1 MKKMSLT
8 GVRYTKGFL
17 LDLRRRLEFIK
28 DAHELLE
35 MKRDQLIIK
44 LREGLEKLKEL
55 RRKVEGEAEEVYREL
70 SLLHSTLGSAD
81 LETYSAYLRGS
92 MDVKIVPRGVIG
104 VVTPMVREVNI
115 PDYTNLYPP
124 QIIPLAEKV
133 SALMKDLVKLAELE
147 AYIEN
152 LAEDLRRT
160 NIRVN
165 ALEKVVIP
173 SYEETIKRI
182 QDILDD
188 EMLEEIIRLK
198 LIKEILMR
206 RRTT

>member
-8 GVRYTKGFL
+8 GIRYTKGFL

-92 MDVKIVPRGVIG
+92 MDVKVVPRGVIG

>member
-1 MKKMSLT
+1 MKEMSLT

-17 LDLRRRLEFIK
+17 LDLKRRLEFIK
-28 DAHELLE
+28 DAHDLLE
-35 MKRDQLIIK
+35 MKRDQLMIE
-44 LREGLEKLKEL
+44 LRKALERFKEL
-55 RRKVEGEAEEVYREL
+55 RRKVEDEAEEVYREF

-81 LETYSAYLRGS
+81 LETYSAYLRGR
-92 MDVKIVPRGVIG
+92 MEVKIIPRSIIG
-104 VVTPMVREVNI
+104 VVTPMLREIDI

-124 QIIPLAEKV
+124 QIIPLAEKT
-133 SALMKDLVKLAELE
+133 STLMRDLAKLAELE

-152 LAEDLRRT
+152 LAEDLRKT

-173 SYEETIKRI
+173 SYEESIRRI
-182 QDILDD
+182 QGVLDD

-198 LIKEILMR
+198 QIKEILTR
-206 RRTT
+206 RRAT

>member
-81 LETYSAYLRGS
+81 LETYSAYLRES

-124 QIIPLAEKV
+124 QIIPLAEKT
-133 SALMKDLVKLAELE
+133 SALMKDLAKLAELE

-173 SYEETIKRI
+173 SYEEMIKRI

>member
-1 MKKMSLT
+1 VKKMSLT
-8 GVRYTKGFL
+8 GIRYTKGFL

-81 LETYSAYLRGS
+81 LETYSAYLRGN

-124 QIIPLAEKV
+124 QIIPLAEKI

-173 SYEETIKRI
+173 SYEWTIKRI

-198 LIKEILMR
+198 LIKETLTR
-206 RRTT
+206 RRIT

>member
-8 GVRYTKGFL
+8 GIRYTKGFL

-124 QIIPLAEKV
+124 QIIPLAEKI

-173 SYEETIKRI
+173 SYEWTIKRI

-198 LIKEILMR
+198 LIKETLTR
-206 RRTT
+206 RRIT

>member
-1 MKKMSLT
+1 MSLT

-17 LDLRRRLEFIK
+17 LDLKRRLEFIK

-35 MKRDQLIIK
+35 MKRDQLIIR
-44 LREGLEKLKEL
+44 LREGLEKFKEL
-55 RRKVEGEAEEVYREL
+55 RRKVEDEAEDVYREL
-70 SLLHSTLGSAD
+70 SLLHSILGSAE
-81 LETYSAYLRGS
+81 LETYSAYLRGR

-104 VVTPMVREVNI
+104 VITPMVREVEI

-124 QIIPLAEKV
+124 QIIPLADKI
-133 SALMKDLVKLAELE
+133 STLMKDLVKLAELE

-173 SYEETIKRI
+173 SYEDTIKRI
-182 QDILDD
+182 QDVLDD

-198 LIKEILMR
+198 LIKEILMGR
-206 RRTT
+206 RIA

>member
-1 MKKMSLT
+1 VKKMSLT

-17 LDLRRRLEFIK
+17 LDLKRRLEFIK

-35 MKRDQLIIK
+35 MKRDQLIIR
-44 LREGLEKLKEL
+44 LREGLEKFKEF
-55 RRKVEGEAEEVYREL
+55 RRKVEDEAEDVYREL
-70 SLLHSTLGSAD
+70 SLLHSILGSAE
-81 LETYSAYLRGS
+81 LETYSAYLRGR

-104 VVTPMVREVNI
+104 VITPMVREVEI

-124 QIIPLAEKV
+124 QIIPLADKI
-133 SALMKDLVKLAELE
+133 STLMKDLVKLAELE

-173 SYEETIKRI
+173 SYEDTIKRI
-182 QDILDD
+182 QDVLDD

-198 LIKEILMR
+198 LIKEILMGR
-206 RRTT
+206 RIA

>member
-1 MKKMSLT
+1 MSLT

-17 LDLRRRLEFIK
+17 LDLKRRLEFVK
-28 DAHELLE
+28 DAHDLLE
-35 MKRDQLIIK
+35 MKRDQLMIK
-44 LREGLEKLKEL
+44 LRKALERFKEL
-55 RRKVEGEAEEVYREL
+55 RRIVEDEAEEVYREL

-81 LETYSAYLRGS
+81 LETYSAYLKGR
-92 MDVKIVPRGVIG
+92 MEVKIIPRSIIG
-104 VVTPMVREVNI
+104 VVTPMLREIDI

-124 QIIPLAEKV
+124 QIIPLAEKT
-133 SALMKDLVKLAELE
+133 STLMRDLAKLAELE

-152 LAEDLRRT
+152 LAEDLRKT

-173 SYEETIKRI
+173 SYEETIRRI
-182 QDILDD
+182 QGVLDD

-198 LIKEILMR
+198 QIKEILTGR
-206 RRTT
+206 RAT

>member
-124 QIIPLAEKV
+124 QVIPLAEKI

>member
-8 GVRYTKGFL
+8 GIRYTKGFL

-81 LETYSAYLRGS
+81 LETYSAYLRES

>member
-1 MKKMSLT
+1 MKEMSLT

-17 LDLRRRLEFIK
+17 LDLKRRLEFIK
-28 DAHELLE
+28 DAHDLLE
-35 MKRDQLIIK
+35 MKRDQLMIE
-44 LREGLEKLKEL
+44 LRKALERFKEL
-55 RRKVEGEAEEVYREL
+55 RRKVEDEAEEVYREL

-81 LETYSAYLRGS
+81 LETYSAYLKGR
-92 MDVKIVPRGVIG
+92 MEVKMIPRSVIG
-104 VVTPMVREVNI
+104 VVIPMLREIHI

-124 QIIPLAEKV
+124 QIIPLAEKT
-133 SALMKDLVKLAELE
+133 STLMKDLAKLAELE

-152 LAEDLRRT
+152 LAEDLRKT

-173 SYEETIKRI
+173 SYEETVRRI
-182 QDILDD
+182 QGVLDD

-198 LIKEILMR
+198 QIKEILMR
-206 RRTT
+206 GRTA

>member
-124 QIIPLAEKV
+124 QVIPLAEKI

-173 SYEETIKRI
+173 SYEWTIKRI

-198 LIKEILMR
+198 LIKEILTR
-206 RRTT
+206 GRIT

>member
-1 MKKMSLT
+1 MRKMSLT

-17 LDLRRRLEFIK
+17 LDLRRRLDFIK

-81 LETYSAYLRGS
+81 LETYSAYLRGG
-92 MDVKIVPRGVIG
+92 MDVKIVPKGVIG

-173 SYEETIKRI
+173 SYEEMIKRI

>member
-1 MKKMSLT
+1 VKKMSLT
-8 GVRYTKGFL
+8 GIRYTKGFL

>member
-1 MKKMSLT
+1 MSLT

-81 LETYSAYLRGS
+81 LESYSAYLRGS

-173 SYEETIKRI
+173 SYEEMIKRI

>member
-1 MKKMSLT
+1 MSLT

-17 LDLRRRLEFIK
+17 LDLKRKLEFIK
-28 DAHELLE
+28 DAHDLLE
-35 MKRDQLIIK
+35 MKRDQLMIE
-44 LREGLEKLKEL
+44 LRKALERFKEL
-55 RRKVEGEAEEVYREL
+55 RRIVEDEAEEVYREL

-81 LETYSAYLRGS
+81 LETYSAYLKGR
-92 MDVKIVPRGVIG
+92 MEVKIIPRSIIG
-104 VVTPMVREVNI
+104 VVTPMLREIDI

-124 QIIPLAEKV
+124 QIIPLAEKT
-133 SALMKDLVKLAELE
+133 STLMRDLAKLAELE

-152 LAEDLRRT
+152 LAEDLRKT

-173 SYEETIKRI
+173 SYEETIRRI
-182 QDILDD
+182 QGVLDD

-198 LIKEILMR
+198 QIKEILTGR
-206 RRTT
+206 RAT

>member
-124 QIIPLAEKV
+124 QIIPLAEKI

-198 LIKEILMR
+198 LIKEILTR
-206 RRTT
+206 GRIT

>member
-124 QIIPLAEKV
+124 QVIPLAEKI

-198 LIKEILMR
+198 LIKELLTRGRI
-206 RRTT
+206 T

>member
-1 MKKMSLT
+1 VKKMSLT
-8 GVRYTKGFL
+8 GIRYTKGFL

-81 LETYSAYLRGS
+81 LETYSAYLRES

-124 QIIPLAEKV
+124 QVIPLAEKI